1 MFTEEGRYK
10 GAMISALTDKLYD
23 LTEDEIDEV
32 WFYVN
37 KLITKRK
44 K

>member
-10 GAMISALTDKLYD
+10 GTMISALADKLYD